1 MNGGSSEVLP
11 LALQAH
17 PKWWQGRGDVTRDYL
32 EAAFRIMTLGD
43 VEANWAGGR
52 RRSDGLV

>member
-1 MNGGSSEVLP
+1 M
-11 LALQAH
+11 
-17 PKWWQGRGDVTRDYL
+17 TRDYL